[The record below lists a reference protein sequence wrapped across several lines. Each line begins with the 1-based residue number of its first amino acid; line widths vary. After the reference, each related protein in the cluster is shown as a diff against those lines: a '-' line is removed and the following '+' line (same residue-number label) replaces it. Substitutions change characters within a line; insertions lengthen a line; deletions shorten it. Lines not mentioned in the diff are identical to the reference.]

1 MLNVTVKKQ
10 IINQMGLLDYEH
22 QRRVLDFAR
31 ALVVTCPKGVP
42 GKQLLSFAGTIPAA
56 DLKVMGQ
63 AIEDSCE
70 KVDQNEW

>member
-1 MLNVTVKKQ
+1 MS
-10 IINQMGLLDYEH
+10 QMGLLDYEH

-42 GKQLLSFAGTIPAA
+42 GKQLLSFAGAIPAA
-56 DLKVMGQ
+56 DLKTMGE